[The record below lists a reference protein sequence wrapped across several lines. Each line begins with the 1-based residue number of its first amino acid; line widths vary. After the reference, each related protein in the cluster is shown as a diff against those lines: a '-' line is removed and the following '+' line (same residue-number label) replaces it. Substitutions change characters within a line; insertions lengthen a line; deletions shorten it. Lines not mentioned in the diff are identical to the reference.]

1 MNTKK
6 TNNGQSN
13 IIIIMI
19 AGKKSRRAQPAMEGS
34 PKTRLMMKP
43 IPSQC
48 ARIPKNPLSEFGRN
62 NSFMIL
68 FGLMVQD
75 IEKKKEH
82 HQ

>member
-1 MNTKK
+1 
-6 TNNGQSN
+6 
-13 IIIIMI
+13 
-19 AGKKSRRAQPAMEGS
+19 MEGS

-43 IPSQC
+43 IPSQW